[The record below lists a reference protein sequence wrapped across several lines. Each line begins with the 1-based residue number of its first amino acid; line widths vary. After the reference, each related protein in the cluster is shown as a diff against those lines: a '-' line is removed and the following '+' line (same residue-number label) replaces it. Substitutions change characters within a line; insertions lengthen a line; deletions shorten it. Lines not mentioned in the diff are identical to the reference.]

1 MILVGASGNDPKNDF
16 EIFLKNYAWVIA
28 VTIVA
33 IILVVAVIIAIRG
46 RNNKVPTKQISQASS
61 NEWQDALG
69 GPDNIIDIQATG
81 SRLVAKIKNKELV
94 NRDKLTELGVSSIV
108 LMSDKITL
116 VTNLDNQKIVDN
128 MKNSQ
133 QNQGIF

>member
-16 EIFLKNYAWVIA
+16 EIFLKSYAWVIA
-28 VTIVA
+28 VAVVA
-33 IILVVAVIIAIRG
+33 IILITVLVIFLTG
-46 RNNKVPTKQISQASS
+46 KKNKVPVKQISNAAP

-69 GPDNIIDIQATG
+69 GKDNILDIQATG
-81 SRLVAKIKNKELV
+81 SRLVAKIKNKESV

-116 VTNLDNQKIVDN
+116 VTNLDNQKIVDS

-133 QNQGIF
+133 E